1 MSTYLISL
9 DTLKTIGKGVL
20 GAMTFGV
27 FTQYNNDKHM
37 ELNNKY
43 FNDKIKKLEDDNKE
57 LKDLISKK
65 WFF

>member
-1 MSTYLISL
+1 
-9 DTLKTIGKGVL
+9 
-20 GAMTFGV
+20 MTFGV